1 MNKFLAHNDKIREE
15 MLKEINISS
24 LDDLFKNI
32 DIGIKLQESLDL
44 PEGINEINAI
54 QKLSSLAKRNT
65 DSSKASYFLGG
76 GCYNKFSPACISAL
90 VERSEFLTA
99 YTPYQPEISQGTLQA
114 IYEYQTMICNLTGME
129 VSNAGVYDG
138 ATACAEAILMACR
151 IKKKTKALVSSTI
164 NPNYLKVIETYANA
178 KNIQIDVIPKIGLK
192 TNLSLLKDLETEE
205 YSSILIP
212 YTNYFGEVEE
222 LDYISSF
229 AKENNLLFIVVA
241 EPSSLSI
248 LEAPS
253 EFGADITVGDIQTL
267 GLPMAFG
274 GPHAGFMAVKK
285 DYMRQLP
292 GRIVGMT
299 FDKEGKRAFTLTQQA
314 REQHI
319 RREKATGN
327 ICSNQAL
334 CTLAATIY
342 MSVMGLAGIL
352 ELLEN
357 SVEKAHLLAKKFSQL
372 NGFKVLNEVFL
383 NEFVVKFPNNFS
395 AKEFIKK
402 AEENGIFAGILLDNE
417 FESLQNS
424 ILIALTELN
433 TSGDIYKYVKFLTEY
448 TSGEKI
454 V

>member
-1 MNKFLAHNDKIREE
+1 MNKLLAHNNKIREE

-24 LDDLFKNI
+24 LNDLFKNI

-44 PEGINEINAI
+44 PEGINEIHAL
-54 QKLSSLAKRNT
+54 QKLSSLAKNNT
-65 DSSKASYFLGG
+65 DTAKAAYFIGG
-76 GCYNKFSPACISAL
+76 GCYNKFSPSCISAL
-90 VERSEFLTA
+90 IERSEFLTA

-114 IYEYQTMICNLTGME
+114 IYEYQTMICNLTGLD

-151 IKKKTKALVSSTI
+151 IKKRNKALVSSTV

-178 KNIQIDVIPKIGLK
+178 KNIQIDVIPKAGIK
-192 TNLSLLKDLETEE
+192 TNLSLLKDLETDE

-212 YTNYFGEVEE
+212 YTNYFGEIEE
-222 LDYISSF
+222 LDKVSDF
-229 AKENNLLFIVVA
+229 AKENNLLFIVA
-241 EPSSLSI
+241 ADPSTLSI

-253 EFGADITVGDIQTL
+253 EFLADMVVGDIQTL

-274 GPHAGFMAVKK
+274 GPHAGFMTTKK

-299 FDKEGKRAFTLTQQA
+299 FDKTGKRAFTLTQQA

-334 CTLAATIY
+334 CTLSATIY
-342 MSVMGLAGIL
+342 MSVMGHAGIL

-357 SVEKAHLLAKKFSQL
+357 SVAKAHLLAKKFSQIE
-372 NGFKVLNEVFL
+372 GFKILNDVYL
-383 NEFVVKFPNNFS
+383 NEFVVKFPDGIL
-395 AKEFIKK
+395 AKDFISK
-402 AEENGIFAGILLDNE
+402 AENENIFAGIPLDNE
-417 FESLQNS
+417 FESLKNC
-424 ILIALTELN
+424 ILVSLTELN
-433 TSGDIYKYVKFLTEY
+433 SSNDIYKYVKLLTEY
-448 TSGEKI
+448 VSGEKI

>member
-15 MLKEINISS
+15 MLKDINISS
-24 LDDLFKNI
+24 LDNLFKSI

-44 PEGINEINAI
+44 AEGVNEITAL
-54 QKLSSLAKRNT
+54 QKLSSLAKNNT
-65 DSSKASYFLGG
+65 NASKAAYFIGG
-76 GCYNKFSPACISAL
+76 GCYNKFSPACIEAL
-90 VERSEFLTA
+90 TQRSEFLTA

-114 IYEYQTMICNLTGME
+114 IYEYQSMICNLTGMD

-178 KNIQIDVIPKIGLK
+178 KNIQIDVIPKVGVK
-192 TNLSLLKDLETEE
+192 TNLSSLKDLETDE

-212 YTNYFGEVEE
+212 YTNYFGEIEE
-222 LDYISSF
+222 LDKINVF
-229 AKENNLLFIVVA
+229 AKESNLLFIIA
-241 EPSSLSI
+241 ADPASLSV

-274 GPHAGFMAVKK
+274 GPHAGFMATKK
-285 DYMRQLP
+285 EYMRQLP

-299 FDKEGKRAFTLTQQA
+299 FDKMGKRAFTLTQQA

-334 CTLAATIY
+334 CTLSSTIY
-342 MSVMGLAGIL
+342 MSVMGHAGIL
-352 ELLEN
+352 ELIEN
-357 SVEKAHLLAKKFSQL
+357 SAVKAHLLAKKFSQID
-372 NGFKVLNEVFL
+372 GFRVLNDNYL
-383 NEFVVKFPNNFS
+383 NEFVIKFPDRVS
-395 AKEFIKK
+395 AKDFIKK
-402 AEENGIFAGILLDNE
+402 AENENIFAGILLDNE
-417 FESLQNS
+417 FESLKNC
-424 ILIALTELN
+424 ILVALTELN
-433 TSGDIYKYVKFLTEY
+433 SSNDIYKYVKLLTEY
-448 TSGEKI
+448 VSGEKI

>member
-44 PEGINEINAI
+44 SEGVNEIIAA
-54 QKLSSLAKRNT
+54 QKLSSLAKNNT
-65 DSSKASYFLGG
+65 DTANAAYFIGG
-76 GCYNKFSPACISAL
+76 GCYNKYSPACISAL
-90 VERSEFLTA
+90 IERSEFLTA

-151 IKKKTKALVSSTI
+151 IKKKTKVLVSSTI

-178 KNIQIDVIPKIGLK
+178 KNIQIDVIPKAGVK
-192 TNLSLLKDLETEE
+192 TNLSLLRDLETEE
-205 YSSILIP
+205 YSAIFIP
-212 YTNYFGEVEE
+212 YTNYFGEIEE
-222 LDYISSF
+222 LDKLSVF
-229 AKENNLLFIVVA
+229 AKENNLLFIVSA
-241 EPSSLSI
+241 DPSTLSI

-253 EFGADITVGDIQTL
+253 EFLADIVVGDIQTL

-274 GPHAGFMAVKK
+274 GPHAGFMAAKK
-285 DYMRQLP
+285 DYIRQLP

-299 FDKEGKRAFTLTQQA
+299 FDKMGKRAFTLTQQA

-334 CTLAATIY
+334 CTLSATIY
-342 MSVMGLAGIL
+342 MSVMGHAGIL

-357 SVEKAHLLAKKFSQL
+357 SVSKAHLLAKKFSQL
-372 NGFKVLNEVFL
+372 DGFKILNNTFL
-383 NEFVVKFPNNFS
+383 NEFVVKFPDKIS
-395 AKEFIKK
+395 AKDFVNK
-402 AEENGIFAGILLDNE
+402 AENEGIFAGILLEDE
-417 FESLQNS
+417 FESLKNS

-433 TSGDIYKYVKFLTEY
+433 NSNGIYKYVKLLTEY
-448 TSGEKI
+448 VSGEKI